1 MSGKRNTFGK
11 LGRIACA
18 LVLAVSLCSP
28 YGFAIADE
36 STVSPTVSDHGEV
49 ASAERKAL
57 ILEEAREAEMDGFNA
72 LEKYLS
78 DEGLSDEDVLSIDI
92 EALGRIDASL
102 AGEIA
107 HLQAEVRA
115 RQESPDSDNGATVEE
130 ADGAEG
136 DEAQKQDPDKAGDGA
151 TDEVKDDAMAEEP
164 EGTEIDEAQKL
175 DSDEIDG
182 DAVDE
187 ATHGKDPMGSPEDG
201 EQEEAAG
208 VAQDGKD
215 AKAARSE
222 AETRDGAQYPS
233 WSYDGDASIAPRS
246 YSINLTTAKFI
257 AVIGEPARQ
266 LAEEHDLYASVMIA
280 QAILE
285 SGSGGSGLS
294 QPPYFNLFGIKG
306 AFEGQSVTMST
317 QEDDGSGRYYT
328 IDAAFRSYPSY
339 RESLADYAE
348 LLSKPYYAPA
358 RKASTDSYID
368 ACNYLQGTY
377 ATSTSYSASLQGI
390 IEAYD
395 LTRYDEPLDYELIG
409 EYVAVVDAE
418 SGEVLAWGEEGLAEY
433 AEILS
438 REGQDEVL
446 VEERDLVDL
455 IMQASSQLGLPYVWG
470 GTGPL
475 GYDCSGL
482 IQSSYM
488 QALGVALPRT
498 THYQC
503 LQGDDVDFKDLHM
516 GDLLFFVDEKGVV
529 GHVGMYLGE
538 GCYIESTTGGVQ
550 VTALEERPPTFAKRM
565 LATRDKD
572 VDVHLESIPRN
583 TLAFLAYRT
592 VPERDLTFDQ
602 VLAERMPA
610 ARKAVADARLEPV
623 SKDAL
628 ASLAFRA

>member
-36 STVSPTVSDHGEV
+36 SAASPTVPDHGEA

-57 ILEEAREAEMDGFNA
+57 ILEEAREAGMDGLDA

-78 DEGLSDEDVLSIDI
+78 DEGLSDEDALSIDI
-92 EALGRIDASL
+92 EALERIDASL

-107 HLQAEVRA
+107 HLQAEARA
-115 RQESPDSDNGATVEE
+115 RQESSNSDNGATVEE
-130 ADGAEG
+130 SAGAEG
-136 DEAQKQDPDKAGDGA
+136 DEAQKQDPDKADDDA
-151 TDEVKDDAMAEEP
+151 TDETEDDATN
-164 EGTEIDEAQKL
+164 GTAHE
-175 DSDEIDG
+175 
-182 DAVDE
+182 
-187 ATHGKDPMGSPEDG
+187 KDPMGSPENG

-215 AKAARSE
+215 AKAAHSE
-222 AETRDGAQYPS
+222 AETRDSAQYPS

-257 AVIGEPARQ
+257 AVIGEPARK

-317 QEDDGSGRYYT
+317 QEDDGSGQYYT

-358 RKASTDSYID
+358 RKASTDSYVD

-418 SGEVLAWGEEGLAEY
+418 SGEVLAWGEEGLAAY

-572 VDVHLESIPRN
+572 VDVRLESIPRN

-592 VPERDLTFDQ
+592 APERDLTFDQ